1 MLAITSGPSEHEQ
14 KIGSLEAE
22 IRLLK
27 EGLTQERQ
35 RRDTIFQDI
44 MQQYQEINNYV
55 HQNENTLLNKIR
67 KHKEEVI
74 EENKRSKDQ
83 QKKLEE

>member
-1 MLAITSGPSEHEQ
+1 MLAITSGPSEQEQ

-55 HQNENTLLNKIR
+55 HQNENSLLNKIR

-74 EENKRSKDQ
+74 EENKRAKEQ